1 MEKTSARIVPHNQE
15 AEISILSC
23 VLISEAASS
32 AIIETLKTEDFY
44 SQVNRVIFNAMRD
57 LYNQGKAIDFVTVTD
72 LLEKRNQIAEA
83 GGLEY
88 IMNLTNAVPSAANYK
103 SYADIIKS
111 DAIKRILID
120 RSTSIVEKAYGEENG
135 ADCLA
140 YAESELVGISKE
152 IDKKDLISASVV
164 GEEVVKQLQ
173 DMCKN
178 EGKADVVEI
187 PFPELNKVLH
197 GLHRSDLIILA
208 ARPSV
213 GKTAFALNIAQYAAI
228 EGKKVALFSLEMPK
242 EQLYTRMLSSLSG
255 VKMEKLRE
263 NSTAG
268 QPTVE
273 EWQKIWSAHKKLSDS
288 KMYIDDSGMVTYAN
302 VLSRCRRLKKEL
314 GGLDLITIDYLQLMD
329 NVNKRK
335 NDSRQNDISEISRNL
350 KIIARELNVPLIA
363 LSQLSRSVEGRAE
376 KKPRLSDL
384 RESGAIE
391 QDADIVMFLY
401 RPDLDENNNED
412 RSKVELTVQK
422 HRNGELCDIPLQWL
436 GETVTFKEMPSLEAM
451 YLEEERKKKNAAK
464 RMRKIQNEQDKE
476 QISQQDLPFEAD
488 ENVSYINPSNLDIPK
503 KADNG
508 ELEY

>member
-1 MEKTSARIVPHNQE
+1 MDKKSAARIVPHNAE
-15 AEISILSC
+15 AEASALGCVFISESAGSSIL
-23 VLISEAASS
+23 
-32 AIIETLKTEDFY
+32 ETLKAEDFY
-44 SQVNRVIFNAMRD
+44 SQFNRRVFNVMKD
-57 LYNQGKAIDFVTVTD
+57 LYNSGKAVDFVTVTD
-72 LLEKRNQIAEA
+72 LLEKRNQLAEA
-83 GGLEY
+83 GGIEY
-88 IMNLTNAVPSAANYK
+88 IMNLTNAVPSAANFK
-103 SYADIIKS
+103 SYLEIIKS

-120 RSTSIVEKAYGEENG
+120 RSTGIAERAYGEEDG
-135 ADCLA
+135 SDCLA
-140 YAESELVGISKE
+140 FAESELIGISKE
-152 IDKKDLISASVV
+152 LDKKDLVSAGDV
-164 GEEVVKQLQ
+164 GEEVVKKLQ
-173 DMCKN
+173 EMCKN
-178 EGKADVVEI
+178 EGKPDVIEI
-187 PFPELNKVLH
+187 PFPELNKNLH

-213 GKTAFALNIAQYAAI
+213 GKTAFALNIAQFAAM
-228 EGKKVALFSLEMPK
+228 EGKKVAIFSLEMPK
-242 EQLYTRMLSSLSG
+242 EQLYTRMLSSISG

-268 QPTVE
+268 QPTVD
-273 EWQKIWSAHKKLSDS
+273 EWQKIWAAHKKLSDS

-350 KIIARELNVPLIA
+350 KIIARELDVPLIA
-363 LSQLSRSVEGRAE
+363 LSQLSRSVEGRTE

-401 RPDLDENNNED
+401 RPDVDENNNED

-422 HRNGELCDIPLQWL
+422 HRNGELCDIPLQWQ

-451 YLEEERKKKNAAK
+451 YLEEERRKRRAAAK
-464 RMRKIQNEQDKE
+464 KQQTSAASAEENIPHESDAPWNAPENTPGKE
-476 QISQQDLPFEAD
+476 
-488 ENVSYINPSNLDIPK
+488 ENGD
-503 KADNG
+503 
-508 ELEY
+508 LEY